1 MEINTKRNYY
11 HKYQKYLNKYLEA
24 IFNGARGGGGGG
36 GGPYTSSC
44 SLNSKGNKLNQI
56 GLDKYLH
63 YKKVSC
69 QDLEWVINS
78 CNKTNDPDEL
88 KRLSSQYL
96 QCAEDRESFSED
108 CVVSIDDNHQHAID
122 RMREYHQGC
131 EERLKNFN

>member
-1 MEINTKRNYY
+1 MTTNNVNSYY

-24 IFNGARGGGGGG
+24 IGG
-36 GGPYTSSC
+36 GGPYNRSC
-44 SLNSKGNKLNQI
+44 SANSNGNKLNQF

-88 KRLSSQYL
+88 KRLSDQYL

-108 CVVSIDDNHQHAID
+108 CVVSIDDHHQHAID
-122 RMREYHQGC
+122 RMREYHEGC
-131 EERLKNFN
+131 EERLKELGDVD